1 MARAPPEKRRMNF
14 APRTITIPA
23 VNSSAFAV
31 AVEPAFDFASANYR
45 ALHARSQASAFQ
57 APRWMNGLYRDVAPA
72 LAAESAATT
81 VRDADGRLL
90 LLLPL
95 VRRRERGITL
105 LEFADFGICDYLGAV
120 YDPGDAPRL
129 LADASLPQQIADALP
144 PHDLLELT
152 KLPGGDPLLD
162 HLFPRVRRAQMR
174 FSAYPAQLQ
183 ADWKA
188 WRKAKLDNSFRRYLD
203 MKRRRL
209 ERTDTPAFTLLDEP
223 ARIGEA
229 FAAMRRY
236 RVERFKAIGGQDALD
251 NDAIYDFYLRIA
263 TEGAH
268 DGSAR
273 THCLSVAGEPIAV
286 IFGLVQRGTY
296 SLLLVGF
303 DAMRHARLSPGLL
316 ALEDTVRAAIEAGDT
331 VYDFT
336 IGDHAYKLQFGAEA
350 MPLHEWHK
358 ARTIRGHVALLN
370 LSLVRE
376 TKRTFKPAVALL
388 QKSVRDLRTSLRNA
402 LNHANT
408 NAVNTLA
415 LTLPIVA

>member
-1 MARAPPEKRRMNF
+1 MLTDGCCCCFLWYA
-14 APRTITIPA
+14 
-23 VNSSAFAV
+23 
-31 AVEPAFDFASANYR
+31 AS
-45 ALHARSQASAFQ
+45 
-57 APRWMNGLYRDVAPA
+57 
-72 LAAESAATT
+72 
-81 VRDADGRLL
+81 
-90 LLLPL
+90 
-95 VRRRERGITL
+95 ERGIIL
-105 LEFADFGICDYLGAV
+105 LEFADFGICDYLGAI
-120 YDPGDAPRL
+120 YDPDDAARL
-129 LADASLPQQIADALP
+129 LADASLPQRIADALP

-152 KLPGGDPLLD
+152 KLTDDDPLLAR
-162 HLFPRVRRAQMR
+162 LFPRVRRARMR
-174 FSAYPAQLQ
+174 FAAYPARLQ

-188 WRKAKLDNSFRRYLD
+188 WRKAKLDDSFRRYLD

-209 ERTDTPAFTLLDEP
+209 ERTDTPEFALLDEP

-236 RVERFKAIGGQDALD
+236 RVERFKAIGGQDALG

-263 TEGAH
+263 IEGAR
-268 DGSAR
+268 DGSTR

-286 IFGLVQRGTY
+286 IFGLVQRGVY

-303 DAMRHARLSPGLL
+303 DGERHARLSPGLL
-316 ALEDTVRAAIEAGDT
+316 ALEDTLRFAIEAGDS

-336 IGDHAYKLQFGAEA
+336 IGDHAYKASVRRRRRSRSTNGTRRVPFVD
-350 MPLHEWHK
+350 MS
-358 ARTIRGHVALLN
+358 ALLN

-376 TKRTFKPAVALL
+376 TKRTLKPAVAMLR
-388 QKSVRDLRTSLRNA
+388 KSVRDLRSALRNA